1 MEWIEKITEL
11 LIEADTIARKNGVE
25 NLFYNEMYIELIA
38 SNKLGHS
45 WTSHTQGGDAVETE
59 INKPTEYKF
68 INGRNKQTGSF
79 QFHWL
84 SNDKMDELNK
94 TENMYFGI
102 RDGVQIQQIYKLSTN
117 VILPLIAEKA
127 TGSKEINGHKSFS
140 LSKIKKMGAE
150 LVYESTDNL

>member
-11 LIEADTIARKNGVE
+11 LLEADAIARKNGVE

-38 SNKLGHS
+38 ANKLGHS
-45 WTSHTQGGDAVETE
+45 WASHTQGGDAVEIE

-68 INGRNKQTGSF
+68 INSRSKQEGSF

-94 TENMYFGI
+94 TENMYFGV
-102 RDGVQIQQIYKLSTN
+102 RDGVQIKQIYKLSTN

-127 TGSKEINGHKSFS
+127 TGGKGINGHKSFS

-150 LVYESTDNL
+150 LVYESVDNL